1 MSATARV
8 ALAPS
13 RPESRHLRVV
23 GDPVARRRVVVLPI
37 VVVVV
42 SAFLLVG
49 FWAALAQSAVSLDSL
64 ERTRD
69 TEQLRYQ
76 RLREEVARLASPAAV
91 TAAARR
97 LGMEP
102 AVRSEFIAVPRAAP
116 RPAPADAAPVSLAT
130 DRYLRAKQAL
140 GRDR

>member
-1 MSATARV
+1 VSATARV
-8 ALAPS
+8 ALAPA
-13 RPESRHLRVV
+13 RPEARHLRVV

-42 SAFLLVG
+42 SAFLLAG
-49 FWAALAQSAVSLDSL
+49 FWAAMAQSAVRIDSL

-97 LGMEP
+97 FGMEP
-102 AVRSEFIAVPRAAP
+102 APRTEFISVPRAAP
-116 RPAPADAAPVSLAT
+116 RPEPTDAAPVSLAT
-130 DRYLRAKQAL
+130 DRYLRAKPAL